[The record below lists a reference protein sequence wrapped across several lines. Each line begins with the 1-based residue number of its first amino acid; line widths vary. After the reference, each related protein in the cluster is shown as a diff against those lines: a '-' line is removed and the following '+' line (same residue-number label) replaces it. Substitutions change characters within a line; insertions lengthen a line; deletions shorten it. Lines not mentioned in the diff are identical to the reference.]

1 MNRNLIRCTF
11 AMASLAMTAPLLAV
25 EKLPLDRSSPP
36 QSQVTFRNDS
46 AWDISELYFSR
57 TAANDWGKEQL
68 GKHVVRPGDSFT
80 LSQIP
85 CGNYDVKLVDEDG
98 DQCDISAV
106 SLCAESHTWA
116 IKDKDLMK
124 CQARTKQ

>member
-1 MNRNLIRCTF
+1 MIRNLIRCTLTV
-11 AMASLAMTAPLLAV
+11 AALSLTAPLFAV
-25 EKLPLDRSSPP
+25 EKLPINSNLPP
-36 QSQVTFRNDS
+36 ESQVTFRNDTKM
-46 AWDISELYFSR
+46 DINDLYLSR
-57 TAANDWGKEQL
+57 TSSNDWGKEQL
-68 GKHVVRPGDSFT
+68 GKHTVRSGDSFT

>member
-1 MNRNLIRCTF
+1 MIRNLIRCTLTV
-11 AMASLAMTAPLLAV
+11 AALALATPLLAA
-25 EKLPLDRSSPP
+25 EKLPINGSLPP
-36 QSQVTFRNDS
+36 DSQVTFRNDS
-46 AWDISELYFSR
+46 KMDIMELYFSR
-57 TAANDWGKEQL
+57 TASNDWGKEQL
-68 GKHVVRPGDSFT
+68 GKHLVRSGDSFT

-85 CGNYDVKLVDEDG
+85 CGSYDVKLVDEDG

-106 SLCAESHTWA
+106 QLCAESHTWA

>member
-1 MNRNLIRCTF
+1 MIRNLIRGMFTLT
-11 AMASLAMTAPLLAV
+11 ALVATAPLFAI
-25 EKLPLDRSSPP
+25 ERLPLDPSRPP
-36 QSQVTFRNDS
+36 ESQVTFRNDS

-57 TAANDWGKEQL
+57 TASNDWGKEQL

-98 DQCDISAV
+98 DECDISAV
-106 SLCAESHTWA
+106 SLCAESHVWA

-124 CQARTKQ
+124 CQARTNR